1 MPSGSVML
9 QGTADAHRA
18 PWSCVGWHCWGGSSQ
33 HPYPAACSKGS
44 TARMV
49 PLPGMLLFPRSA
61 FVSSV
66 CGWNTSA
73 KMSSVPYL
81 QHIRVLL
88 VPTQPPKIAP
98 AEGKNTSLK

>member
-1 MPSGSVML
+1 MELHGAAL
-9 QGTADAHRA
+9 L
-18 PWSCVGWHCWGGSSQ
+18 GGSSQ
-33 HPYPAACSKGS
+33 HPYPAACGKGS
-44 TARMV
+44 TARMLL
-49 PLPGMLLFPRSA
+49 LPGVLLFPGSA

-66 CGWNTSA
+66 CGRNMST

>member
-1 MPSGSVML
+1 MEPW
-9 QGTADAHRA
+9 RA
-18 PWSCVGWHCWGGSSQ
+18 ALLGGSSQ
-33 HPYPAACSKGS
+33 HPYPAACSKGRAS
-44 TARMV
+44 RMLL
-49 PLPGMLLFPRSA
+49 PLGVLLFPGSA
-61 FVSSV
+61 FASSV

-88 VPTQPPKIAP
+88 VPTQPPKIAL

>member
-1 MPSGSVML
+1 MLLLL
-9 QGTADAHRA
+9 QG
-18 PWSCVGWHCWGGSSQ
+18 V
-33 HPYPAACSKGS
+33 
-44 TARMV
+44 
-49 PLPGMLLFPRSA
+49 LLFPGSA

-73 KMSSVPYL
+73 KMSSAPYL